1 MNNEVLVNMNEMF
14 GELTTVITNDDK
26 ILFKANDILRSL
38 GYSENNWRT
47 TLSRK
52 CKGVAKCN
60 VPHPQN
66 PDRKIEMNFITEGDV
81 YRLIASSK
89 LPSAE
94 KFEHWVF
101 DEILPS
107 IRKHGA
113 YMTNEVIERTLTDPD
128 YLIQLATALK
138 EERQARLLAEQKIE
152 EQKPLVDFAN
162 QVSDTTSLIDM
173 NQMAKLLKDEN
184 IPIGRNRLFEILR
197 QKEILRN
204 NNDPYQ
210 RYIESGYFKIKEG
223 TYETPYGTKA
233 YVKTFITGKG
243 QIWITEKLRKE
254 FGKVA

>member
-1 MNNEVLVNMNEMF
+1 MNTKNEVTIFNNEEFGQVRTLIVN
-14 GELTTVITNDDK
+14 DK
-26 ILFKANDILRSL
+26 PYFCASDVAKAL
-38 GYSENNWRT
+38 GYSNTRDAI
-47 TLSRK
+47 SRH
-52 CKGVAKCN
+52 CKGVVKSDIPTN
-60 VPHPQN
+60 SGIQTVS
-66 PDRKIEMNFITEGDV
+66 FIPEGDI
-81 YRLIASSK
+81 YRLIMKSK

-94 KFEHWVF
+94 KFESWVV
-101 DEILPS
+101 EEVLPS

-204 NNDPYQ
+204 NNEPYQ
-210 RYIESGYFKIKEG
+210 RYIESGYFKVKEG

-233 YVKTFITGKG
+233 YVKTFVTGKG

-254 FGKVA
+254 FGDVA